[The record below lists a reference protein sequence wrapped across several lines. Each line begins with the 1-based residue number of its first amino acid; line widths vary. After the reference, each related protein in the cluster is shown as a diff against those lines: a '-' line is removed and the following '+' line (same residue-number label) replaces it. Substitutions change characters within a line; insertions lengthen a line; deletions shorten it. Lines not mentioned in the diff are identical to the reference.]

1 MKNIIAWLIQPILK
15 YIKYDDGIWNKNQH
29 KPKLTQE

>member
-1 MKNIIAWLIQPILK
+1 MKNIITWLIQPILK
-15 YIKYDDGIWNKNQH
+15 YIKYDYGIWNKNQR